1 MNKAQKSIL
10 TNFVTVIAVTTF
22 AVIAMI
28 NLKAWVNRSE
38 AMRAMTHLGE
48 VVLEY
53 KKTNGVI
60 PPQSYIDRVET
71 SLQGYARLSE
81 IQYRARWIDFDSP
94 ADDILAYSEQNYRSL
109 VIADGFIVLRLNGRV
124 EWVDKKILTEV
135 LHQQLKPE
143 EIEQLK

>member
-10 TNFVTVIAVTTF
+10 TNFITVIAVTTF
-22 AVIAMI
+22 AVIAMV

-60 PPQSYIDRVET
+60 PPRSHIDRVKT
-71 SLQGYARLSE
+71 SLQGYIRLGE
-81 IQYRARWIDFDSP
+81 VQYRARWIDFDSP
-94 ADDILAYSEQNYRSL
+94 ADEILAYSEQNYRSL
-109 VIADGFIVLRLNGRV
+109 LITNGFIVLRLNGQV
-124 EWVDKKILTEV
+124 EWVDKKTFTEILRR
-135 LHQQLKPE
+135 QLKPE